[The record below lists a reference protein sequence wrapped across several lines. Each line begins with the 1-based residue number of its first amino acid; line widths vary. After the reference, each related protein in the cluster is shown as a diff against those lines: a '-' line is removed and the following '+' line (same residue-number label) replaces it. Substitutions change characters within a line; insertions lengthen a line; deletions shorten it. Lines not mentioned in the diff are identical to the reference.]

1 MTVYRKRE
9 VGVLLARALRQ
20 APVVVV
26 SGLRQSGKSTLLR
39 EDPAVRAGRAYRT
52 LDDLNLLAGAQAAP
66 RQFLESEPVMAL
78 DEVQRL
84 PSLFLPLKQTVD
96 EDRRPGRFV
105 LTGSANLLLL
115 KSAADSLAGRA
126 VYATLHPMN
135 RREIAGMVDHV
146 PAVVRFLADGRWPAT
161 KGLPPV
167 TGKEILRGGFPEV
180 ALRPEIDAALWFEGF
195 ERTYLERDVRDLR
208 QVADLV
214 SFRRLLRL
222 AALRVG
228 GVLNVNG
235 LARDAQLPEATVRS
249 HLNLLETL
257 MVIRRLAPFRGNR
270 STRLIKAP
278 KLYLADTGLAAFLA
292 GVPDIGPES
301 AEPLRGALVENYVV
315 QNLMSTLE
323 PHLTGVQF
331 FYWHEQGRHEVDLV
345 IEHGRKVLAI
355 EIKAGGRVTPDDARA
370 LDAFMTRTPNC
381 VGGVV
386 TYFGREIV
394 PLGEKRWA
402 VPLPLLLS

>member
-1 MTVYRKRE
+1 M
-9 VGVLLARALRQ
+9 LARALKQ

-39 EDPAVRAGRAYRT
+39 QDPAVSAGRAYRT
-52 LDDLNLLAGAQAAP
+52 LDDLDLLAGAQAAP
-66 RQFLESEPVMAL
+66 RPFLEAEPVMAL

-115 KSAADSLAGRA
+115 KSVADSLAGRA

-135 RREIAGMVDHV
+135 RREILGRIDRP
-146 PAVVRFLADGRWPAT
+146 PATVRFLAEGRWPSVRDVPA
-161 KGLPPV
+161 V
-167 TGKEILRGGFPEV
+167 TESEILRGGFPEV
-180 ALRPEIDAALWFEGF
+180 ALHPDLDATLWFEGF

-222 AALRVG
+222 TALRVG

-235 LARDAQLPEATVRS
+235 LARDAQLPEATVRN
-249 HLNLLETL
+249 HLNLMETL
-257 MVIRRLAPFRGNR
+257 MVIRRLPPFRGNR
-270 STRLIKAP
+270 SARLIKAP

-292 GVPDIGPES
+292 GVRDIGAGS
-301 AEPLRGALVENYVV
+301 AEPLRGALIENYVV
-315 QNLMSTLE
+315 QNLIAAME
-323 PHLTGVQF
+323 PHLAGVQF
-331 FYWHEQGRHEVDLV
+331 HYWHEQGRHEVDLV
-345 IEHGRKVLAI
+345 VEYGRQVLAI
-355 EIKAGGRVTPDDARA
+355 EIKAGGRLAPGDTRG
-370 LDAFMTRTPNC
+370 LEAFMARTPGC

-386 TYFGREIV
+386 GYLGRDVV
-394 PLGEKRWA
+394 PLGAKIRA
-402 VPLPLLLS
+402 VPLSLLLS